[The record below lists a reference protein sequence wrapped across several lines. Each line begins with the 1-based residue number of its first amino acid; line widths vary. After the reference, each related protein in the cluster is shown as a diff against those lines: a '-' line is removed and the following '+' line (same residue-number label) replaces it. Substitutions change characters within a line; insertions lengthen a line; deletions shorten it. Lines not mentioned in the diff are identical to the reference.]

1 MVTSPSAVPDSH
13 STQSTRT
20 AVPGPIRAGPRRSVP
35 VPTVIRAMAGAP
47 QNCAITGLAAC
58 ARARSGYRVQCT
70 PQATISVISTAAA
83 SAHTTVANTRS
94 PARCSGRVAAAMA
107 TMPVPMTAANQFGPR
122 SRNTSPGRSSSLSRP
137 NGLG

>member
-1 MVTSPSAVPDSH
+1 MPA
-13 STQSTRT
+13 
-20 AVPGPIRAGPRRSVP
+20 
-35 VPTVIRAMAGAP
+35 PTVIRAMAGAP

-70 PQATISVISTAAA
+70 LQARIRAISMVAA

-94 PARCSGRVAAAMA
+94 PGRCSGRMAAALA

-122 SRNTSPGRSSSLSRP
+122 SRNTSARPFQFFEEAERPVVIRLAHRACPRDTESLRHGSRLAA
-137 NGLG
+137 GCARR